1 MSDLVRLSTRQ
12 RPRLLAGLLGG
23 LALPGLGRLDAGAE
37 NRPDIV
43 VMVMNDARA
52 GDEEALPQTM
62 AHLAA
67 NGTTFPNFLFTTPL
81 CCPSRASIFTGLY
94 PHSHGVYDNRSGPH
108 GGWEGFAANGNRE
121 RTTGALLRGAG
132 YRTAA
137 IGTYLNG
144 PQPAP
149 GEEPGWDVGPHAVA
163 EPGDEAHI
171 VVVDA
176 GVEDNGD
183 DAGASD
189 GQSEEMGSGSD
200 DSRKKNRDNERKEKQ
215 KREKTKGIGYDD
227 LGTGAVAASIIAET
241 PDSEPLY
248 LHIGFGAPHVPADPG
263 AKYAGSF
270 ADARVSRD
278 PSFNEADTS
287 DKPAYISEIPALSDS
302 DEAWL
307 DDLQQKRLEVMLALD
322 DAIALVWDALEA
334 RGRLDN
340 TYVFLMSDNG
350 NLLGQHRFYGKI
362 APYDVSARMPL
373 YAYGPNFGAGVVDMR
388 IVGNIDIAPTL
399 LEISGV
405 DGPEM
410 DGRSLLSPFSRD
422 AVLLEVLGED
432 LHSMNWPGPRTD
444 IPRYSGVR
452 TADHLY
458 VEYVTGE
465 RELYDYNTDPYETEN
480 LLAGPSTP
488 EVEAIASELAARLD
502 ALRGCSGD
510 KCA

>member
-1 MSDLVRLSTRQ
+1 MSDMVRLSTRQ

-23 LALPGLGRLDAGAE
+23 LTLSGMGRLDADAE
-37 NRPDIV
+37 ERPDIV

-121 RTTGALLRGAG
+121 RTTGALLRSAG

-163 EPGDEAHI
+163 EPDDEAQII
-171 VVVDA
+171 VVNA
-176 GVEDNGD
+176 SVEDNGD
-183 DAGASD
+183 GAGAPD
-189 GQSEEMGSGSD
+189 GQSGVT
-200 DSRKKNRDNERKEKQ
+200 DSNGEKSRIKNRDKERKEKQ
-215 KREKTKGIGYDD
+215 KREKTKDIGYDD

-241 PDSEPLY
+241 SASEPLY

-263 AKYAGSF
+263 PEYAGRF
-270 ADARVSRD
+270 AGARVPRD

-287 DKPAYISEIPALSDS
+287 DKPAYISEIPVLNDS

-334 RGRLDN
+334 RGRLAN

-373 YAYGPNFGAGVVDMR
+373 YVSGPGFGAGVIDARV
-388 IVGNIDIAPTL
+388 VGNIDIAPTL
-399 LEISGV
+399 VEITGA

-410 DGRSLLSPFSRD
+410 DGRSLLSSFSRD

-465 RELYDYNTDPYETEN
+465 RELYDYNTDPYETQN
-480 LLAGPSTP
+480 LLVGTATP
-488 EVEAIASELAARLD
+488 EIEAIALDLASRLES
-502 ALRGCSGD
+502 LRDCAEGGC
-510 KCA
+510 A